1 MEASTE
7 GRDGTIFTFYSYKGG
22 VGRTM
27 ALANSAALLA
37 KWGHSVLV
45 IDWDLEA
52 PGVERFFL
60 GVDPNISRQRMS
72 KPGVVDLIDAKAS
85 GRELDWLDCV
95 IEVHPF
101 EGTSV
106 SVISAGRSDENY
118 ISRVQALDLQKLFR
132 EKQLGSYLEKLRSE
146 WTSLFDFVLVD
157 SRTGITDIGGICTIH
172 LPDILV
178 LLFTATDP
186 SVDGVIDVLKR
197 SRFEQAKLPFDRR
210 HLLALPVPAR
220 DESRTE
226 LERATRWKRIFAQK
240 FAEYY
245 KDWLP
250 VDKSPADALEVLRI
264 PYVPYWSFGESLPVV
279 EEGTSDPSSL
289 GFAYQSLARF
299 IATKLAWNNALSGEF
314 VARPAPRV
322 KRDWNLNWLQRE
334 RERALKGL
342 RTAGWKGFVEVRFF
356 SHEEPTTPPLQDH
369 LLNVARLSAIHTFG
383 WPIGVVF
390 DSRDARPRPTSEG
403 IVAEIASDHSYD
415 YWTLTAKAEFY
426 TLMSLFE
433 DFRSK
438 NVIFVDTQI
447 VRTTEALLYCSKLLH
462 ALGSSD
468 DSSVTFGLSYGGLMG
483 RTLGVAS
490 PSRGWLESAANSSE
504 DSTSTELI
512 LNLGAIESDLVKLVE
527 TLCAPLFVLFDFT
540 RVQHGVYEDI
550 VLKFREGKIN

>member
-197 SRFEQAKLPFDRR
+197 SRFEQAKLEMKVELNWRER
-210 HLLALPVPAR
+210 PAG
-220 DESRTE
+220 S
-226 LERATRWKRIFAQK
+226 
-240 FAEYY
+240 EY
-245 KDWLP
+245 
-250 VDKSPADALEVLRI
+250 LRK
-264 PYVPYWSFGESLPVV
+264 
-279 EEGTSDPSSL
+279 SSL
-289 GFAYQSLARF
+289 STTRIGCQWTSRQPTLW
-299 IATKLAWNNALSGEF
+299 KCCEF
-314 VARPAPRV
+314 PMY
-322 KRDWNLNWLQRE
+322 
-334 RERALKGL
+334 
-342 RTAGWKGFVEVRFF
+342 
-356 SHEEPTTPPLQDH
+356 
-369 LLNVARLSAIHTFG
+369 
-383 WPIGVVF
+383 PIGV
-390 DSRDARPRPTSEG
+390 
-403 IVAEIASDHSYD
+403 
-415 YWTLTAKAEFY
+415 
-426 TLMSLFE
+426 
-433 DFRSK
+433 
-438 NVIFVDTQI
+438 
-447 VRTTEALLYCSKLLH
+447 
-462 ALGSSD
+462 
-468 DSSVTFGLSYGGLMG
+468 
-483 RTLGVAS
+483 
-490 PSRGWLESAANSSE
+490 
-504 DSTSTELI
+504 
-512 LNLGAIESDLVKLVE
+512 LVNHCRL
-527 TLCAPLFVLFDFT
+527 
-540 RVQHGVYEDI
+540 
-550 VLKFREGKIN
+550 